1 MLTIPFP
8 SVVVVVA
15 NEPWCHHV
23 IAVQVVVA
31 VRVVVIKL
39 LSVVSHDV
47 QKEQISCDGIQV
59 GRHRKADIEKRR
71 SAQYTGKF

>member
-15 NEPWCHHV
+15 NEPWCHHA

-31 VRVVVIKL
+31 VVVIKL